1 MGRHLQSSLHGIF
14 LYEQNWQGCKY
25 MRRMEDITDS
35 IVTGAKVGVYLRNK
49 IIQKISCECPF
60 VLILWRLHASVQLL
74 CRTTTRGIDGSMI
87 DCFSRCVGYPSVP
100 VPAILINVS
109 SESDIL

>member
-1 MGRHLQSSLHGIF
+1 
-14 LYEQNWQGCKY
+14 

-49 IIQKISCECPF
+49 IIQKINCECPF
-60 VLILWRLHASVQLL
+60 VLILWRFCMLRCS
-74 CRTTTRGIDGSMI
+74 CWRTTTRGIDGSMI
-87 DCFSRCVGYPSVP
+87 DCFSRCVGYLAEP
-100 VPAILINVS
+100 VPAILIDIS